1 MSDLSLEWDKFKRDY
16 NKQYATAA
24 EEIERKQIFIKNV
37 NQIRSYQQTHPDA
50 TFTIGINHLADQ
62 RIEVILGCKF
72 KSIEDESYYR
82 ILYPDQ
88 NVILNLVQNY
98 SKVPLKYRTYL
109 NQLIGAREV

>member
-1 MSDLSLEWDKFKRDY
+1 MGDLSLEWDKFKRDY

-50 TFTIGINHLADQ
+50 TFTIGINHLADH

-72 KSIEDESYYR
+72 KSIED
-82 ILYPDQ
+82 
-88 NVILNLVQNY
+88 
-98 SKVPLKYRTYL
+98 
-109 NQLIGAREV
+109 